1 MNKVRLALT
10 LITVAITVGPI
21 LGVVLAYQ
29 NNLPGLII
37 PDKIDQIMSGLGST
51 NPQNIIQPGQAG
63 TPDVQF
69 DPASRTFT
77 ASFPFKNPLPVD
89 TTIDSISGPIECDEH
104 HFVLGDVS
112 LKNPVSV
119 KAGATATA
127 TVTGTWTDAAVNH
140 FQTAHQGETS
150 VKISIV
156 NPTIIVGGMTI
167 KSSQPISIGAI
178 PLT

>member
-10 LITVAITVGPI
+10 LITVGITVGPI

-37 PDKIDQIMSGLGST
+37 PDKINQIMSSLGNA
-51 NPQNIIQPGQAG
+51 NPQNIIQQGQAG
-63 TPDVQF
+63 TADVQF
-69 DPASRTFT
+69 DPALRTFT

-89 TTIDSISGPIECDEH
+89 TTIDSLSGPIECDEH
-104 HFVLGDVS
+104 HFVLCNVS

-119 KAGATATA
+119 KGGATATA
-127 TVTGTWTDAAVNH
+127 MVQGTWTEAAVNH
-140 FQTAHQGETS
+140 FQTAHQGEIS
-150 VKISIV
+150 VSVSIV
-156 NPTIIVGGMTI
+156 NANIVIGGMTI
-167 KSSQPISIGAI
+167 QTNQPTSIGAI